1 MNITEGG
8 NSNKKRAESSL
19 EIWYKSW
26 LNLELAKKPQTWN
39 QPIFWYSG
47 KNEEENKEKPEIH
60 TQKNQLIKNN
70 FAVYAAKKNGFEYT
84 ENRSDF
90 DEWKENSTSPPYL
103 KR

>member
-70 FAVYAAKKNGFEYT
+70 FAVYAAKKMDLNTPKIAQISMDGKKIAH
-84 ENRSDF
+84 RHHI
-90 DEWKENSTSPPYL
+90 
-103 KR
+103 